1 MFLEDL
7 LGLTT
12 GNVDIL
18 DSLGWELKYYTSKT
32 ALIVLSTRSIST
44 VGIIRYM
51 IRKLGWKDV
60 EGTWVFGIRL
70 QVNLTTSY

>member
-32 ALIVLSTRSIST
+32 ALIVLSTRSIA
-44 VGIIRYM
+44 R
-51 IRKLGWKDV
+51 LGL
-60 EGTWVFGIRL
+60 FGI
-70 QVNLTTSY
+70 